1 MSDLPPTPSSNNSER
16 VYSPSL
22 NGVSK
27 SKKKVEWSPE
37 NEKIL
42 VEWCDIA
49 QCYKWLNTKSH
60 NKYSKA
66 HAYYTIP
73 AIVLSTITGTASFA
87 QSSLSGS
94 AKEYAP
100 MLIGT
105 INIAIGILSTIQ
117 QYLKISELNEAHRV
131 ASIAWDKFA
140 RNIRIEIAKA
150 PDERPDAGLF
160 LKYSRDEYDRLMETS
175 PSIPEDIIKSFV
187 DTFSVEKQE
196 DPERKRQFKQLKRP
210 DICDVIISAEE
221 NRHHWYK
228 DLGINENEPIDI
240 EERIEGNLVELQEQ
254 LIKKEKDLFKKE
266 NDIVLQESSM
276 KQRLMNEIDNAQR
289 KKAEYENK
297 MQTAYIKIEEFV
309 NMYSQTNGRDPIEE
323 EIRTHF
329 ENGDE
334 IEFIDEFMMRH
345 ADEKI

>member
-1 MSDLPPTPSSNNSER
+1 MPDLPPTPASSTSER

-22 NGVSK
+22 NGQTK
-27 SKKKVEWSPE
+27 NKKKIEWSPE

-42 VEWCDIA
+42 VEWCDVA

-60 NKYSKA
+60 NKYSKS
-66 HAYYTIP
+66 HANYTIP

-87 QSSLSGS
+87 QSSLSGT
-94 AKEYAP
+94 AREYAP
-100 MLIGT
+100 MIIGT
-105 INIAIGILSTIQ
+105 INIAIGILATLQ

-175 PSIPEDIIKSFV
+175 PTIPEDIIKMFI
-187 DTFSVEKQE
+187 DTFSVEKQK
-196 DPERKRQFKQLKRP
+196 DPERKRQFKEFKRP

-228 DLGINENEPIDI
+228 ELSVNNNEIINIGDKAVNQLESK
-240 EERIEGNLVELQEQ
+240 LLQLQEQ
-254 LIKKEKDLFKKE
+254 LLEKEHTLIKKEGDME
-266 NDIVLQESSM
+266 NKIMMEL
-276 KQRLMNEIDNAQR
+276 NEFQR
-289 KKAEYENK
+289 KQEEYENK

-309 NMYSQTNGRDPIEE
+309 NMYSQTNGRNPIKD
-323 EIRTHF
+323 EIQDHF
-329 ENGDE
+329 ANGDE
-334 IEFIDEFMMRH
+334 LDFIDDFMMRH
-345 ADEKI
+345 TDENV